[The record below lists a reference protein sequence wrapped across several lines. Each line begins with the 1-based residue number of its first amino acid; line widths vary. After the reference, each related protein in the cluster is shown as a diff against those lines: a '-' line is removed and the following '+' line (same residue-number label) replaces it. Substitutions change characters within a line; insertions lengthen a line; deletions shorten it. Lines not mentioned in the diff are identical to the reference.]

1 MFTAHDRRL
10 QKPSFPVTLLLPTA
24 PVRNPLLSIA
34 PKLVSLRPCYDSDD
48 ELLGMG
54 LCHQDDD
61 DYWLTVG
68 FANEVCVAWEP
79 YVRPVLH
86 VAGGDS
92 AWLLH
97 KVMHMK
103 KSPVVAP
110 CVEHMTLQR
119 SRSLPSS

>member
-97 KVMHMK
+97 KGGE
-103 KSPVVAP
+103 VAG
-110 CVEHMTLQR
+110 CMAAFRLIEFSGFRMCQC
-119 SRSLPSS
+119 